1 MGSEAGPG
9 VILGVGG
16 GPQEAGARGSP
27 GVVREVGRVLAL
39 VDGGGEEAAIFSGE
53 VVQQCPALLEGEV
66 ARIGEVFWLPVEDM
80 MEEVEVV
87 AEEQQQEEQEERKQ
101 VVAEEP
107 EEEPQE
113 QGQEEPGPRPTVTGS
128 PLEALQA
135 LQALQLELST
145 LNTQASRTYTRLKRR
160 ICQRR
165 ESHLDGRSAIIQG
178 IPGFWTRAIMNHPQI
193 SAVIS
198 DQDEDLLSYMIN
210 LEVKELG
217 HPRHHCK
224 LKFFFRPNPYF
235 WNDVI
240 LKEYHLSIAGYRAS
254 RSTRIYWFWDYE
266 RGAPSHRQDPTGLHF
281 LTWLSD
287 HNCPGSNKIAEIIG
301 EDLWPNPLRYYP
313 REEGPTGTDPE
324 MKAPGEPQ
332 RLAKEHQSQEASTD
346 VGDGWRCL
354 PTRFGCPREKRG
366 KDGQ

>member
-39 VDGGGEEAAIFSGE
+39 ADGWGEEAAIFSGE

-113 QGQEEPGPRPTVTGS
+113 QGQEEPGPRPTITGS

-313 REEGPTGTDPE
+313 REEGPTGTGPVPE
-324 MKAPGEPQ
+324 PAASVQ
-332 RLAKEHQSQEASTD
+332 DVWRTLARREA
-346 VGDGWRCL
+346 GDSLSSG
-354 PTRFGCPREKRG
+354 
-366 KDGQ
+366 